1 MALYYTLAIF
11 CDYEHS
17 ERCHQIFESD
27 PAPVSRAAELK
38 AKAKRSGWQQRRHEV
53 HGALWAC
60 PECVLE
66 LAAATAQE
74 GK

>member
-17 ERCHQIFESD
+17 EHCHQNFESD
-27 PAPVSRAAELK
+27 PAPVQRAAKLK
-38 AKAKRSGWQQRRHEV
+38 AEARRSGWQQRRHEV
-53 HGALWAC
+53 NGVLWAC

-66 LAAATAQE
+66 LAATAQE